1 MGVRVPPF
9 APIGL
14 VWNCSLDIYLVDGTY
29 ELFRH
34 YYALPSARD
43 EGGREVAAVRGV
55 LASVLGM
62 IKGGATHIAVAT
74 DHVIE
79 SFRNGLWPGYKTSAG
94 VEADLL
100 AQFPLLEEVL
110 TAAGLVVWPMV
121 EFEADDAL
129 AAAAAASARDARV
142 EHVIICTPDKDL
154 AQCVQGTRIVQLN
167 RRTRVTLDEQG
178 VVRKFGVSPASIP
191 DYLALVGDA
200 ADGYPGLPGWGA
212 KSSAAVLAKFVHLE
226 SIPMDCRE
234 WRVNATN
241 AGVLADTLCRERD
254 RALLFR
260 TLATLRTDIALF
272 EDVQQLR
279 WKGPTPAFT
288 ALAAR
293 LDAALTETRRPVSRH
308 SLSAPIL
315 GSATRR

>member
-1 MGVRVPPF
+1 MIVHL
-9 APIGL
+9 I
-14 VWNCSLDIYLVDGTY
+14 DGTY

-34 YYALPSARD
+34 FYGIRRFKQSDPPFGA
-43 EGGREVAAVRGV
+43 VAGV
-55 LASVLGM
+55 LHM
-62 IKGGATHIAVAT
+62 IAKMIEDGATHIGVAT

-79 SFRNGLWPGYKTSAG
+79 SFRNGLWPGYKTGAG
-94 VEADLL
+94 IEPELL
-100 AQFPLLEEVL
+100 AQFPLLEDAL
-110 TAAGLVVWPMV
+110 SSAGIVVWPMV

-129 AAAAAASARDARV
+129 AAAALAAARDTRV
-142 EHVIICTPDKDL
+142 ERVIICTPDKDL
-154 AQCVQGTRIVQLN
+154 AQCVRGTRIVQLN

-178 VVRKFGVSPASIP
+178 VVQKFGVSPASIP

-212 KSSAAVLAKFVHLE
+212 KSSAAVLAKFFHLE

-241 AGVLADTLCRERD
+241 ASALADTLCRERD

-279 WKGPTPAFT
+279 WKGPAPAFT

-293 LDAALTETRRPVSRH
+293 LDAALTETRRPASRR